1 MISVI
6 IVTYNNSAA
15 TLACLE
21 SLFAHH
27 AGTGFEVIVVDNASA
42 DGTVNAV
49 RESFPEVTVLAQTGN
64 DGFGAANNIGAHA
77 ARGEYLFFVNND
89 TLFMAP
95 VLDQLAGVLRAHAEA
110 SAVAPRLL
118 NVDGS
123 FQVST
128 GYTPSLRG
136 EWRTKQLQRACGE
149 KKADAIAIAQ
159 DPTPEW
165 VTAAAIM
172 IRASAFKKIGGFDER
187 FFMYF
192 EDVDLCV
199 RLRGEAGVILY
210 ESSITII
217 HIGGGSWKSELT
229 QSDRIREA
237 YRNSQLLFY
246 AKHHGT
252 AQNILIRCFLGVK
265 FALGTIISRDP
276 VAARLLRTV
285 LTTPSSLRERPRH

>member
-15 TLACLE
+15 TLACLKT
-21 SLFAHH
+21 LFAHH
-27 AGTGFEVIVVDNASA
+27 EGNGFEVIVVDNASA

-49 RESFPEVTVLAQTGN
+49 RESFPAVTVLAQTDN
-64 DGFGAANNIGAHA
+64 LGFGAANNIGARA
-77 ARGEYLFFVNND
+77 AVGEYLFFLNND
-89 TLFMAP
+89 TLFTAP
-95 VLDQLAGVLRAHAEA
+95 VLDELAAVLSANGDA
-110 SAVAPRLL
+110 SAVAPRLV

-136 EWRTKQLQRACGE
+136 ERRTKQLQKACDE
-149 KKADAIAIAQ
+149 KQADALSAAQ
-159 DPTPEW
+159 GRKPDW

-172 IRASAFKKIGGFDER
+172 ISTSAFKKIVGFDER

-199 RLRGEAGVILY
+199 RLRAEAGVILY
-210 ESSITII
+210 EPSISII
-217 HIGGGSWKSELT
+217 HIGGGSWKSEQT
-229 QSDRIREA
+229 QSDRIRGA
-237 YRNSQLLFY
+237 YRHSQLLFY
-246 AKHHGT
+246 AKHHGV

-265 FALGTIISRDP
+265 FAVRALVLRDAG
-276 VAARLLRTV
+276 AARLLRTV
-285 LTTPSSLRERPRH
+285 FTTPDSLLHKP